1 MERGCIWQITP
12 KMSRDL
18 VEVRG
23 ICSRTRES
31 GHALARESQLA
42 FVTDD
47 CASLL
52 AREDIDVVDI
62 CVPPALHH
70 DFAIRA
76 ADAGKHIIM
85 EKPLTGYFGAEG
97 DPEPI
102 GTRVPRSRMR
112 EGARNNAEAVREAYF
127 SESNAP
133 KTAPGFVQD
142 L

>member
-1 MERGCIWQITP
+1 MHLANYA

-31 GHALARESQLA
+31 GDALARESRLA

-47 CASLL
+47 YASLL
-52 AREDIDVVDI
+52 ARDDIDVVDI

-76 ADAGKHIIM
+76 AADRGFQGFDPRTSRRR
-85 EKPLTGYFGAEG
+85 KPLGFKLGVFEG
-97 DPEPI
+97 LEI
-102 GTRVPRSRMR
+102 NRGR
-112 EGARNNAEAVREAYF
+112 G
-127 SESNAP
+127 
-133 KTAPGFVQD
+133 
-142 L
+142 